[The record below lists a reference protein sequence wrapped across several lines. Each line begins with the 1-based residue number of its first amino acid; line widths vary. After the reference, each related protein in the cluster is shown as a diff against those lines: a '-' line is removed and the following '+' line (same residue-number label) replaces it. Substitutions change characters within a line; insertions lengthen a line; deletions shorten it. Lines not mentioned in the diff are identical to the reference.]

1 MEMAKMREQM
11 ISAIPIILLLLGSML
26 MLAAGLGF
34 ISSNNAIFA
43 GVLCFI
49 VCAFIE
55 GIFKKKT

>member
-1 MEMAKMREQM
+1 MEMAEMHEQA
-11 ISAIPIILLLLGSML
+11 ISAIPIILMLLGSIL

-43 GVLCFI
+43 GVTCFI
-49 VCAFIE
+49 ASAFIE